1 MRNFSLWLSASTVVL
16 HFACGAARADCLPHP
31 TAPGAFLNSPATW
44 NGTDSGP
51 ILDAFPDL
59 KIGQNLAS
67 IVHGVDLSVNN
78 DRVLYTD
85 VKRCGGDFAILKM
98 DRAFIAHR
106 DKLSPL
112 GINVIPY
119 SYLSVVDSQRHDYKK
134 NPSQFSNAGSTE
146 LSDSQLNDLL
156 AIGRAMGAAKSK
168 ACVSNYSALIS
179 LAPSNISLAGLNGQF
194 VAVDV
199 EETFSVP
206 ASSIQRKAYGRFYA
220 AMLSA
225 WIQETKKSLPNV
237 IVLFYTFPD
246 VYTSYLQF
254 AFPAENAV
262 IHGMPIW
269 LARTR
274 GDGSDFDLTTDKNL
288 QRICLSS
295 SGGNRCI
302 LHQYSHRATFP
313 VSQVPK
319 TNPPRHIDVDRLFFV
334 KTVQEQQGAQIVR
347 K

>member
-1 MRNFSLWLSASTVVL
+1 MRNFSLWLSAGVAVL
-16 HFACGAARADCLPHP
+16 HFACGAVTADCLPHP
-31 TAPGAFLNSPATW
+31 TAPGAFPNSPATW
-44 NGTDSGP
+44 NRTDSGP

-59 KIGQNLAS
+59 KIGQNLAP
-67 IVHGVDLSVNN
+67 IVHGIDLSVNN
-78 DRVLYTD
+78 DHVLYTD
-85 VKRCGGDFAILKM
+85 VKRCGGEFAILKM
-98 DRAFIAHR
+98 DGAFIAHR

-112 GINVIPY
+112 AINVIPY
-119 SYLSVVDSQRHDYKK
+119 SYLSVVDSQGHDYKK
-134 NPSQFSNAGSTE
+134 SSSQFSNAGNTE
-146 LSDSQLNDLL
+146 LSDDQLNGLL
-156 AIGRAMGAAKSK
+156 AIARGMGAAKSK
-168 ACVSNYSALIS
+168 VFVSSYNALIS
-179 LAPSNISLAGLNGQF
+179 PAQSNISLAGLNGQF

-206 ASSIQRKAYGRFYA
+206 ANSIQRKAFGRFYA

-225 WIQETKKSLPNV
+225 WIEETKKSLPNV

-313 VSQVPK
+313 VSQIPK
-319 TNPPRHIDVDRLFFV
+319 TNPPRHIDVDRLFYV
-334 KTVQEQQGAQIVR
+334 KIVQDQQGGQIVR